1 MMAIFSIEVFLSF
14 NYSRNSMKK
23 IALVSAAVLMMGSSI
38 AIAQNKPQAVVAVET
53 APGVL
58 KVAEGVQ
65 FQGKFKSVDQKTR
78 EVVIVGPNGNEFKTI
93 LGNEVK
99 NFNQIKVGDI
109 VTLTHVEI
117 LVADIKKPSKVDI
130 RERVETEK
138 AVTAKL
144 GDKPAAAIER
154 QVAIVADVTAVD
166 EKKGTLTVRGA
177 TRTLDIKV
185 KDPKVLKGVK
195 VGTQIEAVVTEIIA
209 IEVSAPKK

>member
-1 MMAIFSIEVFLSF
+1 MMAKFSIEVFLSF
-14 NYSRNSMKK
+14 NHSRNYMKK
-23 IALVSAAVLMMGSSI
+23 IALVSAVVLMMGSSI
-38 AIAQNKPQAVVAVET
+38 AIAQNKPQAVVAVEA

-65 FQGKFKSVDQKTR
+65 VQGKFKSVDQKTR
-78 EVVIVGPNGNEFKTI
+78 QVVIVGPNGNEFKTT

-117 LVADIKKPSKVDI
+117 FVADIKKPSKVEI

-185 KDPKVLKGVK
+185 KDPKVLKGIK
-195 VGTQIEAVVTEIIA
+195 VGTQIETVVTEIIA

>member
-1 MMAIFSIEVFLSF
+1 
-14 NYSRNSMKK
+14 MKK

-78 EVVIVGPNGNEFKTI
+78 QVVIVGPNGNEFKTT

-117 LVADIKKPSKVDI
+117 FVADIKKPSKVEI

-195 VGTQIEAVVTEIIA
+195 VGTQIEAMVTEIIA

>member
-1 MMAIFSIEVFLSF
+1 
-14 NYSRNSMKK
+14 MKK
-23 IALVSAAVLMMGSSI
+23 IALVSAAVLMMGTS
-38 AIAQNKPQAVVAVET
+38 AVFAQNKPQAVVAVET

-65 FQGKFKSVDQKTR
+65 FQGKFKSIDPKTR
-78 EVVIVGPNGNEFKTI
+78 QVVIVGPNGNEFKTV
-93 LGNEVK
+93 LGDEVK

-117 LVADIKKPSKVDI
+117 LVADIKKPSKVEI

-138 AVTAKL
+138 AVRAKL

-154 QVAIVADVTAVD
+154 QVSIVADVTAVD
-166 EKKGTLTVRGA
+166 DKKGTLTIRGA

-195 VGTQIEAVVTEIIA
+195 VGTQIEAMVTEIIA
-209 IEVSAPKK
+209 IEVTAPKK

>member
-1 MMAIFSIEVFLSF
+1 
-14 NYSRNSMKK
+14 MKK
-23 IALVSAAVLMMGSSI
+23 IALVSAVVLMMGSSI
-38 AIAQNKPQAVVAVET
+38 AIAQNKPQAVVAVEA

-65 FQGKFKSVDQKTR
+65 VQGKFKSVDQKTR
-78 EVVIVGPNGNEFKTI
+78 QVVIVGPNGNEFKTT

-117 LVADIKKPSKVDI
+117 FVADIKKPSKVEI

-195 VGTQIEAVVTEIIA
+195 VGTQIEAMVTEIIA

>member
-1 MMAIFSIEVFLSF
+1 
-14 NYSRNSMKK
+14 MKK
-23 IALVSAAVLMMGSSI
+23 IALVSAVVLMMGSSI
-38 AIAQNKPQAVVAVET
+38 AIAQNKPQAVVSVEA

-65 FQGKFKSVDQKTR
+65 VQGKFKSVDQKTR
-78 EVVIVGPNGNEFKTI
+78 QVVIVGPNGNEFKTT

-117 LVADIKKPSKVDI
+117 FVADIKKPSKVEI

-185 KDPKVLKGVK
+185 KDPKVLKGIK
-195 VGTQIEAVVTEIIA
+195 VGTQIETVVTEIIA

>member
-1 MMAIFSIEVFLSF
+1 
-14 NYSRNSMKK
+14 MKK
-23 IALVSAAVLMMGSSI
+23 IALVSAVVLMMGSSI
-38 AIAQNKPQAVVAVET
+38 AIAQNKPQAVVAVEA

-65 FQGKFKSVDQKTR
+65 VQGKFKSVDQKTR
-78 EVVIVGPNGNEFKTI
+78 QVVIVGPKGNEFKTI

-117 LVADIKKPSKVDI
+117 FVADIKKPSKVEI

-185 KDPKVLKGVK
+185 KDPKVLKGIK
-195 VGTQIEAVVTEIIA
+195 VGTQIETVVTEIIA

>member
-1 MMAIFSIEVFLSF
+1 MIAVFSIEVFLSF
-14 NYSRNSMKK
+14 NYSRDFMKK

-78 EVVIVGPNGNEFKTI
+78 QVVIVGPNGNEFKTT

-117 LVADIKKPSKVDI
+117 FVADIKKPSKVEI

>member
-1 MMAIFSIEVFLSF
+1 
-14 NYSRNSMKK
+14 MKK

-209 IEVSAPKK
+209 IEVSTPKK

>member
-1 MMAIFSIEVFLSF
+1 
-14 NYSRNSMKK
+14 MKK
-23 IALVSAAVLMMGSSI
+23 IALVSAVVLMMGSSI
-38 AIAQNKPQAVVAVET
+38 AIAQNKPQAVVAVEA

-65 FQGKFKSVDQKTR
+65 VQGKFKSVDQKTR
-78 EVVIVGPNGNEFKTI
+78 QVVIVGPNGNEFKTT

-117 LVADIKKPSKVDI
+117 FVADIKKPSKVEI

-185 KDPKVLKGVK
+185 NDPKVLKGIK
-195 VGTQIEAVVTEIIA
+195 VGTQIETVVTEIIA

>member
-1 MMAIFSIEVFLSF
+1 MSN
-14 NYSRNSMKK
+14 NYSRDFMKK

>member
-78 EVVIVGPNGNEFKTI
+78 QVVIVGPNGNEFKTT

-117 LVADIKKPSKVDI
+117 FVADIKKPSKVEI

-209 IEVSAPKK
+209 IEVSTPKK

>member
-1 MMAIFSIEVFLSF
+1 
-14 NYSRNSMKK
+14 MKK
-23 IALVSAAVLMMGSSI
+23 IALVSAAVLMMGTS
-38 AIAQNKPQAVVAVET
+38 AVIAQNKPQAVVAVET

-65 FQGKFKSVDQKTR
+65 FQGKFKSIDPKTR
-78 EVVIVGPNGNEFKTI
+78 QVVIVGPNGNEFKTV
-93 LGNEVK
+93 LGDEVK

-117 LVADIKKPSKVDI
+117 LVADIKKPSTVEI

-138 AVTAKL
+138 AVRAKL

-154 QVAIVADVTAVD
+154 QVSIVADVTAVD
-166 EKKGTLTVRGA
+166 DKKGTLTIRGA

-185 KDPKVLKGVK
+185 KDPSVLKGVK
-195 VGTQIEAVVTEIIA
+195 VGTQIEAMVTEIIA
-209 IEVSAPKK
+209 IEVTAPKK

>member
-1 MMAIFSIEVFLSF
+1 
-14 NYSRNSMKK
+14 MKK
-23 IALVSAAVLMMGSSI
+23 IALVSTVVLMMGSSI
-38 AIAQNKPQAVVAVET
+38 AIAQNKPQAVVAVEA

-65 FQGKFKSVDQKTR
+65 VQGKFKSVDQKTR
-78 EVVIVGPNGNEFKTI
+78 QVVIVGPNGNEFKTT

-117 LVADIKKPSKVDI
+117 FVADIKKPSKVEI

-185 KDPKVLKGVK
+185 KDPKVLKGIK
-195 VGTQIEAVVTEIIA
+195 VGTQIETVVTEIIA

>member
-1 MMAIFSIEVFLSF
+1 
-14 NYSRNSMKK
+14 MKK
-23 IALVSAAVLMMGSSI
+23 IALVSAAVLLMGSSI

-117 LVADIKKPSKVDI
+117 FVADIKKPSKVEI

-195 VGTQIEAVVTEIIA
+195 VGTQIEAMVTEIIA

>member
-1 MMAIFSIEVFLSF
+1 
-14 NYSRNSMKK
+14 MKK
-23 IALVSAAVLMMGSSI
+23 IALVSAAVLMMGTS
-38 AIAQNKPQAVVAVET
+38 AVMAQNKPQAVVAVET

-65 FQGKFKSVDQKTR
+65 FQGKFKSVDPKTR
-78 EVVIVGPNGNEFKTI
+78 EVVIVGPNGNEYKTV
-93 LGNEVK
+93 LGDEVR

-117 LVADIKKPSKVDI
+117 LVADIKKPSKVEI

-138 AVTAKL
+138 AARAKL

-154 QVAIVADVTAVD
+154 QVTVVADVTAVD
-166 EKKGTLTVRGA
+166 EKKGTITLRGA
-177 TRTLDIKV
+177 TRTLDLKV

-195 VGTQIEAVVTEIIA
+195 VGTQVEATVTEIIA
-209 IEVSAPKK
+209 IEVTAPKK

>member
-1 MMAIFSIEVFLSF
+1 L
-14 NYSRNSMKK
+14 
-23 IALVSAAVLMMGSSI
+23 
-38 AIAQNKPQAVVAVET
+38 
-53 APGVL
+53 
-58 KVAEGVQ
+58 
-65 FQGKFKSVDQKTR
+65 VDQKTR
-78 EVVIVGPNGNEFKTI
+78 QVVIVGPNGNEFKTT

-117 LVADIKKPSKVDI
+117 LVADIKKPSKVEV

-154 QVAIVADVTAVD
+154 KLSIVADVTAID

-185 KDPKVLKGVK
+185 KDPKVLKGIK
-195 VGTQIEAVVTEIIA
+195 VGTQIETVVTEIIA

>member
-1 MMAIFSIEVFLSF
+1 MAKFSIEVFLSF
-14 NYSRNSMKK
+14 NYSRNYMKK
-23 IALVSAAVLMMGSSI
+23 IALVSAVVLMIGSSI
-38 AIAQNKPQAVVAVET
+38 AIAQNKPQAVVAVEA

-65 FQGKFKSVDQKTR
+65 VQGKFKSVDQKTR
-78 EVVIVGPNGNEFKTI
+78 QVVIVGPNGNEFKTT

-117 LVADIKKPSKVDI
+117 FVADIKKPSKVEI

-166 EKKGTLTVRGA
+166 QKKGTLTVRGA

-185 KDPKVLKGVK
+185 KDPKVLKGIK
-195 VGTQIEAVVTEIIA
+195 VGTQIETVVTEIIA

>member
-1 MMAIFSIEVFLSF
+1 
-14 NYSRNSMKK
+14 MKK
-23 IALVSAAVLMMGSSI
+23 IALVSAVVLMMGSSI
-38 AIAQNKPQAVVAVET
+38 AIAQNKPQAVVAVEA

-65 FQGKFKSVDQKTR
+65 IQGKFKSVDQKTR
-78 EVVIVGPNGNEFKTI
+78 QVVIVGPNGNEFKTT
-93 LGNEVK
+93 LGSEVK

-117 LVADIKKPSKVDI
+117 FVADIKKPSKVEI

-185 KDPKVLKGVK
+185 KDPKVLKGIK
-195 VGTQIEAVVTEIIA
+195 VGTQIETVVTEIIA

>member
-1 MMAIFSIEVFLSF
+1 
-14 NYSRNSMKK
+14 MKK
-23 IALVSAAVLMMGSSI
+23 IALVSAAVLMMGTS
-38 AIAQNKPQAVVAVET
+38 AIMAQNKPQAVVAVET

-65 FQGKFKSVDQKTR
+65 FQGKFKSVDPKTR
-78 EVVIVGPNGNEFKTI
+78 EVVIVGPNGNEYKTV
-93 LGNEVK
+93 LGDEVR

-117 LVADIKKPSKVDI
+117 LVADIKKPSKVEI

-138 AVTAKL
+138 AARAKL

-154 QVAIVADVTAVD
+154 QVTVVADVTAVD
-166 EKKGTLTVRGA
+166 EKKGTITLRGA
-177 TRTLDIKV
+177 TRTLDLKV

-195 VGTQIEAVVTEIIA
+195 VGTQVEATVTEIIA
-209 IEVSAPKK
+209 IEVTAPKK

>member
-1 MMAIFSIEVFLSF
+1 MAKFSIEVFLSF
-14 NYSRNSMKK
+14 NYSRNYMKK
-23 IALVSAAVLMMGSSI
+23 IALVSAVVLMMGSSI
-38 AIAQNKPQAVVAVET
+38 AIAQNKPQAVVAVEA

-65 FQGKFKSVDQKTR
+65 VQGKFKSVDQKTR
-78 EVVIVGPNGNEFKTI
+78 QVVIVGPNGNEFKTT
-93 LGNEVK
+93 LGSEVK

-117 LVADIKKPSKVDI
+117 FVADIKKPSKVEI

-185 KDPKVLKGVK
+185 KDPKVLKGIK
-195 VGTQIEAVVTEIIA
+195 VGTQIETVVTEIIA

>member
-1 MMAIFSIEVFLSF
+1 
-14 NYSRNSMKK
+14 MKK
-23 IALVSAAVLMMGSSI
+23 IALVSAVVLMMGSSI
-38 AIAQNKPQAVVAVET
+38 AIAQNKPQALVAVEA

-65 FQGKFKSVDQKTR
+65 VQGKFKSVDQKTR
-78 EVVIVGPNGNEFKTI
+78 QVVIVGPNGNEFKTT

-117 LVADIKKPSKVDI
+117 FVADIKKPSKVEI

-185 KDPKVLKGVK
+185 KDPKVLKGIK
-195 VGTQIEAVVTEIIA
+195 VGTQIETVVTEIIA

>member
-1 MMAIFSIEVFLSF
+1 
-14 NYSRNSMKK
+14 MKK
-23 IALVSAAVLMMGSSI
+23 IALVSAAVLMMGTS
-38 AIAQNKPQAVVAVET
+38 AVMAQNKPQAVVAVET

-65 FQGKFKSVDQKTR
+65 FQGKFKSVDPKTR
-78 EVVIVGPNGNEFKTI
+78 EVVIVGPNGNEYKTV
-93 LGNEVK
+93 LGDEVR

-117 LVADIKKPSKVDI
+117 LVADIKKPSKVEI

-138 AVTAKL
+138 AARAKL

-154 QVAIVADVTAVD
+154 QVTVVADVTAVD
-166 EKKGTLTVRGA
+166 EKKGTLTLRGA
-177 TRTLDIKV
+177 TRTLDLKV

-195 VGTQIEAVVTEIIA
+195 VGTQVEATVTEIIA
-209 IEVSAPKK
+209 IEVTAPKK

>member
-1 MMAIFSIEVFLSF
+1 
-14 NYSRNSMKK
+14 MKK
-23 IALVSAAVLMMGSSI
+23 IALVSAAVLMIGSNI

-65 FQGKFKSVDQKTR
+65 LQGKFTSVDQKTR
-78 EVVIVGPNGNEFKTI
+78 QVVIVGPNGNEFKTT

-117 LVADIKKPSKVDI
+117 LVADIKKPSKVEV

-154 QVAIVADVTAVD
+154 KLSIVADVTAID

-195 VGTQIEAVVTEIIA
+195 VGTQIEAMVTEIIA

>member
-1 MMAIFSIEVFLSF
+1 
-14 NYSRNSMKK
+14 MKK
-23 IALVSAAVLMMGSSI
+23 IALVSAAVLMIGSNI

-65 FQGKFKSVDQKTR
+65 LQGKFTLVDQKTR
-78 EVVIVGPNGNEFKTI
+78 QVVIVGPNGNEFKTT

-117 LVADIKKPSKVDI
+117 LVADIKKPSKVEV

-154 QVAIVADVTAVD
+154 KLSIVADVTAID

-185 KDPKVLKGVK
+185 KDPKVLKGIK
-195 VGTQIEAVVTEIIA
+195 VGTQIETVVTEIIA

>member
-1 MMAIFSIEVFLSF
+1 
-14 NYSRNSMKK
+14 MKK
-23 IALVSAAVLMMGSSI
+23 IALVSAVVLMMGSSI
-38 AIAQNKPQAVVAVET
+38 AIAQNKPQAVVAVEA

-65 FQGKFKSVDQKTR
+65 VQGKFKSVDQKTR
-78 EVVIVGPNGNEFKTI
+78 QVVIVGPNGNEFKTT

-99 NFNQIKVGDI
+99 NFNQINVGDI

-117 LVADIKKPSKVDI
+117 FVADIKKPSKVEI

-185 KDPKVLKGVK
+185 KDPKVLKGIK
-195 VGTQIEAVVTEIIA
+195 VGTQIETVVTEIIA

>member
-1 MMAIFSIEVFLSF
+1 
-14 NYSRNSMKK
+14 MKK
-23 IALVSAAVLMMGSSI
+23 IALVSAAVLLMGSSI

-78 EVVIVGPNGNEFKTI
+78 QVVIVGPNGNEFKTT

-117 LVADIKKPSKVDI
+117 FVADIKKPSKVEI

-195 VGTQIEAVVTEIIA
+195 VGTQIEAMVTEIIA

>member
-1 MMAIFSIEVFLSF
+1 
-14 NYSRNSMKK
+14 MKK
-23 IALVSAAVLMMGSSI
+23 IVLVSAAVLMMGSSV

-65 FQGKFKSVDQKTR
+65 LQGKFKSVDQKTR
-78 EVVIVGPNGNEFKTI
+78 QVVIVGPNGNEYKLT
-93 LGNEVK
+93 LGDEVK

-109 VTLTHVEI
+109 VTLTHLEI
-117 LVADIKKPSKVDI
+117 LAADIKKPAKAEI
-130 RERVETEK
+130 RERIETEK

-144 GDKPAAAIER
+144 GNKPAAAVER
-154 QVAIVADVTAVD
+154 QVNIVADVTAVD

-185 KDPKVLKGVK
+185 KDPKVLKGIK
-195 VGTQIEAVVTEIIA
+195 VGTQIEALVTEIIA
-209 IEVSAPKK
+209 IEVTAPNK

>member
-1 MMAIFSIEVFLSF
+1 MAKFSIEVFLSF
-14 NYSRNSMKK
+14 NHSRNYMKK
-23 IALVSAAVLMMGSSI
+23 IALVSAVVLMMGSSI
-38 AIAQNKPQAVVAVET
+38 AIAQNKPQAVVAVEA

-65 FQGKFKSVDQKTR
+65 VQGKFKSVDQKTR
-78 EVVIVGPNGNEFKTI
+78 QVVIVGPNGNEFKTT

-117 LVADIKKPSKVDI
+117 FVADIKKPSKVEI

-185 KDPKVLKGVK
+185 KDPKVLKGIK
-195 VGTQIEAVVTEIIA
+195 VGTQIETVVTEIIA

>member
-1 MMAIFSIEVFLSF
+1 
-14 NYSRNSMKK
+14 MKK
-23 IALVSAAVLMMGSSI
+23 IALVSAAVLMIGSNI

-65 FQGKFKSVDQKTR
+65 LQGKFTSVDQKTR
-78 EVVIVGPNGNEFKTI
+78 QVVIVGPNGNEFKTT

-117 LVADIKKPSKVDI
+117 LVADIKKPSKVEV
-130 RERVETEK
+130 RERIETEK

-154 QVAIVADVTAVD
+154 KLSIVADVTAID

-195 VGTQIEAVVTEIIA
+195 VGTQIEAMVTEIIA

>member
-65 FQGKFKSVDQKTR
+65 FQGKFTSVDQKTR
-78 EVVIVGPNGNEFKTI
+78 QVVIVGPNGNEFKTT

-117 LVADIKKPSKVDI
+117 LVADIKKPSKVEI

>member
-1 MMAIFSIEVFLSF
+1 
-14 NYSRNSMKK
+14 MKK
-23 IALVSAAVLMMGSSI
+23 IALVSAAVLMMGTS
-38 AIAQNKPQAVVAVET
+38 AVIAQNKPQAVVAVET

-65 FQGKFKSVDQKTR
+65 FQGKFKSIDPKTR
-78 EVVIVGPNGNEFKTI
+78 QVVIVGPNGNEFKTV
-93 LGNEVK
+93 LGDEVK

-117 LVADIKKPSKVDI
+117 LVADIKKPSKVEI

-138 AVTAKL
+138 AVRAKL

-154 QVAIVADVTAVD
+154 QVLIVADVTAVD
-166 EKKGTLTVRGA
+166 DKKGTLTIRGA

-185 KDPKVLKGVK
+185 KDPSVLKGVK
-195 VGTQIEAVVTEIIA
+195 VGTQIEAMVTEIIA
-209 IEVSAPKK
+209 IEVTAPKK

>member
-23 IALVSAAVLMMGSSI
+23 IALVSAAVLLMGSSI

-78 EVVIVGPNGNEFKTI
+78 QVVIVGPNGNEFKTT

-117 LVADIKKPSKVDI
+117 FVADIKKPSKVEI

-195 VGTQIEAVVTEIIA
+195 VGTQIEAMVTEIIA